1 MTKEFIISLPDMK
14 NKKATIITIG
24 DELLIGQVI
33 DTNSAWIAQ
42 ELNKIGVWV
51 SRRVAVGDVYDD
63 IWKVL
68 DESIV
73 SDAEIILITG
83 GLGPT
88 NDDITKPLLCQYF
101 GGKMVMHEP
110 TLAHVTYLF
119 EHVFKRQM
127 PLLDVNRKQAEVPD
141 VCTVLKNDIGT
152 APGMLFEKNGKIFI
166 SMPGVPQE
174 MKFIVENSVLPLI
187 KEKFQLPYIGYRTL
201 ITAGIGES
209 ALAEKI
215 KDFENNLPGH
225 IKLAYL
231 PNHGFVRL
239 RLTTQGDK
247 AVVKKDLEICFK
259 QLKEQVKAFTAIEED
274 ITFEV
279 LLGRLLK
286 EKNKTV
292 STAESCTGGYI
303 AHLIT
308 SIAGSSDYFKG
319 SVVSYANSIKENV
332 LGVQQTTIEK
342 DGAVSEATVR
352 DMVKGV
358 LQVMQT
364 DYAVAVSGIMGPGGG
379 SAEKPV
385 GTVWMAV
392 GNSKKTETKMMK
404 FRFDRKRNIEL
415 TAINAL
421 HFLCTFVK
429 NDI

>member
-1 MTKEFIISLPDMK
+1 MK
-14 NKKATIITIG
+14 NINALIITIG

-51 SRRVAVGDVYDD
+51 SRRVAIGDVYDD
-63 IWKVL
+63 IWQTL
-68 DESIV
+68 DASVE

-88 NDDITKPLLCQYF
+88 NDDITKPLLCKYF
-101 GGKMVMHEP
+101 GGKMLMHEP
-110 TLAHVTYLF
+110 TLAHVSYLF
-119 EHVFKRQM
+119 EHIFKRQM

-141 VCTVLKNDIGT
+141 VCKVLKNDIGT

-187 KEKFQLPYIGYRTL
+187 KERFHLPYIGFKTL
-201 ITAGIGES
+201 TTAGIGES
-209 ALAEKI
+209 ALADKI
-215 KDFENNLPGH
+215 KDFENNLPKH

-239 RLTTQGDK
+239 RLTTQGEK
-247 AVVKKDLEICFK
+247 SEVENDLENYFER
-259 QLKEQVKAFTAIEED
+259 LKAAVKEFMAIEED
-274 ITFEV
+274 ISFEI

-308 SIAGSSDYFKG
+308 SIAGSSDYFMG
-319 SVVSYANSIKENV
+319 SVVSYDNSIKENV
-332 LGVQQTTIEK
+332 LGVQQSTIEK
-342 DGAVSEATVR
+342 DGAVSEATAR
-352 DMVKGV
+352 EMVKGV
-358 LQVMQT
+358 LQIMQT

-379 SAEKPV
+379 SSEKPV

-392 GNSKKTETKMMK
+392 GNKKRTETKMMK

-429 NDI
+429 NDN